1 MNKVI
6 LIGRL
11 TATPELRTTA
21 SGKSVSEFT
30 IAVDRYKNGEK
41 DADFIRC
48 TAWDK
53 QAYNLTRYQRQ
64 GDKIAVIGS
73 LRVEKYEDVRGN
85 KKYKT
90 YVQVS
95 EIEFLSTKAAR
106 DHENGQI
113 PDEANNDDMPF

>member
-1 MNKVI
+1 MNKVF

-11 TATPELRTTA
+11 TAAPELRTTTN
-21 SGKSVSEFT
+21 GKSVSEFT

-53 QAYNLTRYQRQ
+53 QADNLTRYQRQ

-113 PDEANNDDMPF
+113 PDEANNDDLPF